1 MRKVGREVCNNHAA
15 WAIIEF
21 VIRPI
26 HLYVIAITLMFTFL
40 SACNETPPRP
50 APKFAGRLFLL
61 SGTGANGADL
71 MELTPSADGKS
82 YNLSTITNGVI
93 EATASADQTELLY
106 TTKSEIGVR
115 NFHSGAT
122 KSIIKG
128 EGYCLAW
135 SPDAKRF
142 SYKEKQATSTKLYV
156 SDLEGKTKLIW
167 EDSSGIE
174 HAGAQYCAQWVGTDR
189 LVFDRF
195 VGMIPK
201 QATSESLKPNTTT
214 VVTVGDSMKFVDGE
228 RKWSIQG
235 VCPSGNV
242 LVSPADQAQPI
253 LVARTTDNFAKL
265 NPTPA
270 SSEGRFIGFAAKSCV
285 PFFISQSLSTT
296 TDLFSLNP
304 TNWQRLRT
312 TTITY
317 TFSLNARFL
326 IKSSA
331 KLMVA
336 GDAPDK
342 LLLIDTESGDV
353 TPLTIAGNA
362 KLSSPVPVVW
372 IEN

>member
-1 MRKVGREVCNNHAA
+1 MGDYR
-15 WAIIEF
+15 F

-26 HLYVIAITLMFTFL
+26 HLYVIALTLTLTFL
-40 SACNETPPRP
+40 SACNETPPHP
-50 APKFAGRLFLL
+50 AAKFVGRLLLL
-61 SGTGANGADL
+61 SGSGANGADL
-71 MELTPSADGKS
+71 KELTPSADGKL

-115 NFHSGAT
+115 DLHSGAT

-174 HAGAQYCAQWVGTDR
+174 HAGALYCAQWVGTDR

-214 VVTVGDSMKFVDGE
+214 VVTVGDSVKFVDGE

>member
-1 MRKVGREVCNNHAA
+1 LSQTSS
-15 WAIIEF
+15 WAIIDF

-26 HLYVIAITLMFTFL
+26 HLCVIALAVAFTFL
-40 SACNETPPRP
+40 TSCNETPQRP
-50 APKFAGRLFLL
+50 APKLAARLFLL
-61 SGTGANGADL
+61 SGSGANGADL

-82 YNLSTITNGVI
+82 YDLATITKGVI
-93 EATASADQTELLY
+93 EATGSADQTELLY
-106 TTKSEIGVR
+106 TTRSEIGFR
-115 NFHSGAT
+115 DLHSGAT
-122 KSIIKG
+122 KSIIKS

-142 SYKEKQATSTKLYV
+142 SYKEKQGTSSKLYV

-167 EDSSGIE
+167 EDTSGVE
-174 HAGAQYCAQWVGTDR
+174 HDAVRYCAQWVAPDR

-201 QATSESLKPNTTT
+201 QATSENLKPNTTT
-214 VVTVGDSMKFVDGE
+214 VATVGDSVKFVDGE

-235 VCPSGNV
+235 ICPSGNV

-253 LVARTTDNFAKL
+253 LVAKTTDNFAKL

-270 SSEGRFIGFAAKSCV
+270 SSEGRFIGFAARSCV

-317 TFSLNARFL
+317 TFSLNAKFL

-336 GDAPDK
+336 GDSPDK

-353 TPLTIAGNA
+353 TPLTIGGDT
-362 KLSSPVPVVW
+362 KLSLPMPIVW
-372 IEN
+372 IEG

>member
-1 MRKVGREVCNNHAA
+1 MRRL
-15 WAIIEF
+15 
-21 VIRPI
+21 I
-26 HLYVIAITLMFTFL
+26 HLSILLTICGLIGGCSEQTQ
-40 SACNETPPRP
+40 RP
-50 APKFAGRLFLL
+50 AAKFAGRLILL
-61 SGTGANGADL
+61 TGDDTHGADL
-71 MELTPSADGKS
+71 VELTSSPTGSDYVINTLAH
-82 YNLSTITNGVI
+82 GVF
-93 EATASADQTELLY
+93 EARQNPDQTQLLFAS
-106 TTKSEIGVR
+106 KDEIALR
-115 NFHSGAT
+115 DLHSGAV
-122 KSIIKG
+122 KSLIKG
-128 EGYCLAW
+128 QSYCLAW
-135 SPDAKRF
+135 SPDGKRF
-142 SYKEKQATSTKLYV
+142 SYKERQPATAKLYV

-167 EDSSGIE
+167 EDTSGIE
-174 HAGAQYCAQWVGTDR
+174 HAGAQYCAQWVGPDR
-189 LVFDRF
+189 IVFDRL

-214 VVTVGDSMKFVDGE
+214 VATVGDSVKFVDGE

-242 LVSPADQAQPI
+242 LVSPADQAQPS
-253 LVARTTDNFAKL
+253 LVAKTTDNFAKL

-312 TTITY
+312 TAITY
-317 TFSLNARFL
+317 TFSLNAKFL

-336 GDAPDK
+336 VDAPDK

-353 TPLTIAGNA
+353 TPLTIAANA
-362 KLSSPVPVVW
+362 KLSSPVPIVW
-372 IEN
+372 IE

>member
-1 MRKVGREVCNNHAA
+1 
-15 WAIIEF
+15 

-26 HLYVIAITLMFTFL
+26 RNWITAFIFTCIFL
-40 SACNETPPRP
+40 TACSETPPRLP
-50 APKFAGRLFLL
+50 QKFTGRLLL
-61 SGTGANGADL
+61 ISRNTDNGTDL
-71 MELTPSADGKS
+71 MELTPAADGQS
-82 YNLSTITNGVI
+82 HNLSTMVSGVT
-93 EATASADQTELLY
+93 EAIASIDQAHLLY
-106 TTKSEIGVR
+106 STRNEIASR
-115 NFHSGAT
+115 DLQSGAV
-122 KSIIKG
+122 KSIVKG

-142 SYKEKQATSTKLYV
+142 SYKQREGTSTKLYV

-167 EDSSGIE
+167 EDSSGVE
-174 HAGAQYCAQWVGTDR
+174 HTGIRYCAQWVGPDR
-189 LVFDRF
+189 IVFDRF
-195 VGMIPK
+195 VGMVPK
-201 QATSESLKPNTTT
+201 GTSESLKPNTMT
-214 VVTVGDSMKFVDGE
+214 VATIADSVKFADGE

-235 VCPSGNV
+235 SCASGSV

-253 LVARTTDNFAKL
+253 LVAKTTDNFAKL

-285 PFFISQSLSTT
+285 PFLISQSLSTT

-312 TTITY
+312 TAITY
-317 TFSLNARFL
+317 TFSLNAKFL

-331 KLMVA
+331 KLMLA

-362 KLSSPVPVVW
+362 KLSSPMPVVW

>member
-1 MRKVGREVCNNHAA
+1 MTRA
-15 WAIIEF
+15 
-21 VIRPI
+21 I
-26 HLYVIAITLMFTFL
+26 HLYFIALTLAFTCL
-40 SACNETPPRP
+40 SACSETPPRP
-50 APKFAGRLFLL
+50 AAKFAGRLLLL
-61 SGTGANGADL
+61 SGSSATGADL
-71 MELTPSADGKS
+71 MELTPSADGQS
-82 YNLSTITNGVI
+82 YNLSTITSGVI
-93 EATASADQTELLY
+93 EATASADQKQILY
-106 TTKSEIGVR
+106 TTKSEITAVDLQSPAV
-115 NFHSGAT
+115 SGLAHPQVWHVGWT
-122 KSIIKG
+122 IKN

-135 SPDAKRF
+135 SPDAKKF
-142 SYKEKQATSTKLYV
+142 SYKQSDGKSTKLYV

-167 EDSSGIE
+167 EDSSGVE
-174 HAGAQYCAQWVGTDR
+174 HDAVRYCAQWVAPDR
-189 LVFDRF
+189 IVFDRF

-201 QATSESLKPNTTT
+201 QATSESLKPNSTT
-214 VVTVGDSMKFVDGE
+214 VATVGDSVKFVDGE

-270 SSEGRFIGFAAKSCV
+270 SSEGRFIGFAARSCV
-285 PFFISQSLSTT
+285 PFFMSQSLSTT

-312 TTITY
+312 TAITY
-317 TFSLNARFL
+317 TFSLNAKFL

-331 KLMVA
+331 KLMIA

-362 KLSSPVPVVW
+362 KPISPVPIVW
-372 IEN
+372 LE

>member
-1 MRKVGREVCNNHAA
+1 MRLLIN
-15 WAIIEF
+15 
-21 VIRPI
+21 
-26 HLYVIAITLMFTFL
+26 L
-40 SACNETPPRP
+40 SILLTICGLIGGCSEQTQRP
-50 APKFAGRLFLL
+50 AAKFAGRLLLL
-61 SGTGANGADL
+61 SGSGANGADL
-71 MELTPSADGKS
+71 MELTPSADGHS
-82 YNLSTITNGVI
+82 YNLATIANGVI
-93 EATASADQTELLY
+93 EATVSADQTELAY
-106 TTKSEIGVR
+106 STKSEIGIR
-115 NFHSGAT
+115 DLHSGT
-122 KSIIKG
+122 NKSIIKSA
-128 EGYCLAW
+128 GYCLTW

-142 SYKEKQATSTKLYV
+142 SYKEKQRTSTKLYV

-167 EDSSGIE
+167 EDTSGVE
-174 HAGAQYCAQWVGTDR
+174 HDAVRYCAQWVAPDR
-189 LVFDRF
+189 IVFDRF

-201 QATSESLKPNTTT
+201 QSTSEGLKPNTTT
-214 VVTVGDSMKFVDGE
+214 VATVGDSVKFVDGE

-242 LVSPADQAQPI
+242 LVSPADQAQPV

-265 NPTPA
+265 NPAPA
-270 SSEGRFIGFAAKSCV
+270 SSEGRFIGFAARSCV

-312 TTITY
+312 TSITY
-317 TFSLNARFL
+317 TFSLNAKFL

-353 TPLTIAGNA
+353 TPLIESGKGAV
-362 KLSSPVPVVW
+362 SSPVPVVW
-372 IEN
+372 MES

>member
-1 MRKVGREVCNNHAA
+1 LGDYR
-15 WAIIEF
+15 F

-26 HLYVIAITLMFTFL
+26 HFYLAAVALAFAL
-40 SACNETPPRP
+40 LNACSETPPRP
-50 APKFAGRLFLL
+50 AAKFAGRLLLL
-61 SGTGANGADL
+61 SATGANGSDL

-82 YNLSTITNGVI
+82 YNLSTITNGVS
-93 EATASADQTELLY
+93 EAAASADQTELLY
-106 TTKSEIGVR
+106 ATKSEIAVR
-115 NFHSGAT
+115 DLHSGAT

-128 EGYCLAW
+128 EGYCLTW
-135 SPDAKRF
+135 SPDAKMF
-142 SYKEKQATSTKLYV
+142 SYKEKQGTSTKLYV

-174 HAGAQYCAQWVGTDR
+174 HEGAQFCAQWVGPDR
-189 LVFDRF
+189 IVFDRF

-201 QATSESLKPNTTT
+201 QATSEGLKPNTTT
-214 VVTVGDSMKFVDGE
+214 VATVGDSIKFVDGE

-270 SSEGRFIGFAAKSCV
+270 SSEGRFIGFAARSCV

-312 TTITY
+312 TAITY
-317 TFSLNARFL
+317 TFSLNAKFL

-342 LLLIDTESGDV
+342 LWLIDTESGDV

-362 KLSSPVPVVW
+362 KPTSPMPIVW
-372 IEN
+372 LE

>member
-1 MRKVGREVCNNHAA
+1 MGDYL
-15 WAIIEF
+15 F
-21 VIRPI
+21 VIRPV
-26 HLYVIAITLMFTFL
+26 HLYVIAITVSFAFL
-40 SACNETPPRP
+40 SACNETTPRP
-50 APKFAGRLFLL
+50 AQKFSGRLLLL
-61 SGTGANGADL
+61 SGSGANGANL
-71 MELTPSADGKS
+71 IELTPSADGKS
-82 YNLSTITNGVI
+82 YNLSPITNGVI

-115 NFHSGAT
+115 DLRSGTT

-128 EGYCLAW
+128 EGYCLTW
-135 SPDAKRF
+135 SPDAKKF
-142 SYKEKQATSTKLYV
+142 SYKEKQGPSTKLYV

-167 EDSSGIE
+167 EDTSGVE
-174 HAGAQYCAQWVGTDR
+174 HDAVRYCAQWVAPDR
-189 LVFDRF
+189 IVFDRF

-201 QATSESLKPNTTT
+201 QANSEGLKPNTTT
-214 VVTVGDSMKFVDGE
+214 VATVGDSVKFVDGE
-228 RKWSIQG
+228 RKWSSQG

-242 LVSPADQAQPI
+242 LVSPADQAQPT
-253 LVARTTDNFAKL
+253 LVAKTTDNFAKL

-312 TTITY
+312 TPITY
-317 TFSLNARFL
+317 TFSLNAKFL

-353 TPLTIAGNA
+353 TPLFEHG
-362 KLSSPVPVVW
+362 KGDVSSPVPVVW

>member
-1 MRKVGREVCNNHAA
+1 
-15 WAIIEF
+15 

-26 HLYVIAITLMFTFL
+26 HLCVIALALSFAFL
-40 SACNETPPRP
+40 SACSETPPRP
-50 APKFAGRLFLL
+50 AAKFAGRLLLL

-71 MELTPSADGKS
+71 IELTPNADGKS
-82 YNLSTITNGVI
+82 YNLSTIANGVA

-106 TTKSEIGVR
+106 STKSEIGIR
-115 NFHSGAT
+115 DLHNRAN
-122 KSIIKG
+122 KSIIKSA
-128 EGYCLAW
+128 GYCLTW

-142 SYKEKQATSTKLYV
+142 SYKEKQGVSTKLYV

-167 EDSSGIE
+167 EDTSGVE
-174 HAGAQYCAQWVGTDR
+174 HDAVRYCAQWVAPDR
-189 LVFDRF
+189 IVFDRF
-195 VGMIPK
+195 VGMTPK
-201 QATSESLKPNTTT
+201 QANSEGLKPNTTT
-214 VVTVGDSMKFVDGE
+214 VATVGDSIKFVDGE

-235 VCPSGNV
+235 TCPSGNV
-242 LVSPADQAQPI
+242 LVAPADQAQPT
-253 LVARTTDNFAKL
+253 LVAKTTDNFAKL

-270 SSEGRFIGFAAKSCV
+270 SSEGRFIGFAARSCV

-317 TFSLNARFL
+317 TFSLNAKFL

-353 TPLTIAGNA
+353 TPLAIAGDA
-362 KLSSPVPVVW
+362 KLSSPVPIVW
-372 IEN
+372 IEG

>member
-1 MRKVGREVCNNHAA
+1 MGDYRL
-15 WAIIEF
+15 

-26 HLYVIAITLMFTFL
+26 NFWVIALVLLCTLL
-40 SACNETPPRP
+40 SACSQTPQRP
-50 APKFAGRLFLL
+50 APKFTGRLFLL

-71 MELTPSADGKS
+71 IELTPSADGNS
-82 YNLSTITNGVI
+82 YNLAPITNGLI
-93 EATASADQTELLY
+93 EAAASQDQAQLLY
-106 TTKSEIGVR
+106 TTKNEIAVR
-115 NFHSGAT
+115 DLHSGT
-122 KSIIKG
+122 VKSLVKG
-128 EGYCLAW
+128 EGYCLTW
-135 SPDAKRF
+135 SPTAKQF
-142 SYKEKQATSTKLYV
+142 SYKQRAGASTKLYV
-156 SDLEGKTKLIW
+156 SDLEGKTKLVW
-167 EDSSGIE
+167 EDTSGVE
-174 HAGAQYCAQWVGTDR
+174 RAETHYCAQWVASDR

-195 VGMIPK
+195 VGLIPK
-201 QATSESLKPNTTT
+201 AASSEGLKPNTTT
-214 VVTVGDSMKFVDGE
+214 VATIGDSIKFTDGE

-235 VCPSGNV
+235 ACPAGNV
-242 LVSPADQAQPI
+242 LVSPADQAQPVD
-253 LVARTTDNFAKL
+253 VAKTTDRFEKL

-304 TNWQRLRT
+304 TNWSRLRT

-317 TFSLNARFL
+317 TFSLSAKFL

-353 TPLTIAGNA
+353 TPLALAGGQ
-362 KLSSPVPVVW
+362 KLVSPVPIVW

>member
-1 MRKVGREVCNNHAA
+1 
-15 WAIIEF
+15 
-21 VIRPI
+21 
-26 HLYVIAITLMFTFL
+26 
-40 SACNETPPRP
+40 
-50 APKFAGRLFLL
+50 
-61 SGTGANGADL
+61 

-115 NFHSGAT
+115 DLHSGAT

-128 EGYCLAW
+128 AGYCLAW

-167 EDSSGIE
+167 EDPSGIE
-174 HAGAQYCAQWVGTDR
+174 HAGAQYCARWVGTDR

-214 VVTVGDSMKFVDGE
+214 VATVGDSVKFVDGE

-235 VCPSGNV
+235 ICPAGNV

-253 LVARTTDNFAKL
+253 LVAKTTDNFAKL
-265 NPTPA
+265 NPAPA

-312 TTITY
+312 TPITY
-317 TFSLNARFL
+317 TFSLNAKFL

-353 TPLTIAGNA
+353 TPLIGSGD
-362 KLSSPVPVVW
+362 KRLVSPVPVVW

>member
-1 MRKVGREVCNNHAA
+1 MGDYR
-15 WAIIEF
+15 F

-26 HLYVIAITLMFTFL
+26 HRCIIVLTLGLSFL
-40 SACNETPPRP
+40 NACSEVPQRP
-50 APKFAGRLFLL
+50 APKFSGRLLL
-61 SGTGANGADL
+61 LTGDDTHGADL
-71 MELTPSADGKS
+71 VELTPS
-82 YNLSTITNGVI
+82 STDSGYVINTLAHGVF
-93 EATASADQTELLY
+93 EGRQNPDQTQLLFA
-106 TTKSEIGVR
+106 TKDEIALR
-115 NFHSGAT
+115 DLHSGAV
-122 KSIIKG
+122 KSLIKG
-128 EGYCLAW
+128 QSYCLAW
-135 SPDAKRF
+135 APDGKRF
-142 SYKEKQATSTKLYV
+142 SYKERQPATTKLYV
-156 SDLEGKTKLIW
+156 SDLDGKTKLIW

-174 HAGAQYCAQWVGTDR
+174 HSGAQYCAQWVGTDR

-214 VVTVGDSMKFVDGE
+214 VATVGDSVKFVDGE

-242 LVSPADQAQPI
+242 LVSPTDQAQPI
-253 LVARTTDNFAKL
+253 LVAKTTDNFAKL

-270 SSEGRFIGFAAKSCV
+270 SSEGRFVGFAAKSCV

-304 TNWQRLRT
+304 TNWQHLRT
-312 TTITY
+312 ASISY
-317 TFSLNARFL
+317 TFSLNAKFL

-342 LLLIDTESGDV
+342 LLLIDTESGDF
-353 TPLTIAGNA
+353 TPFFPSGRSSI
-362 KLSSPVPVVW
+362 KSPVPIVW
-372 IEN
+372 IES

>member
-1 MRKVGREVCNNHAA
+1 MT
-15 WAIIEF
+15 
-21 VIRPI
+21 RPI
-26 HLYVIAITLMFTFL
+26 HVYVIAITLAFTFF
-40 SACNETPPRP
+40 SACNETPQRP
-50 APKFAGRLFLL
+50 AAKFTGRLLLL
-61 SGTGANGADL
+61 SGSGASGADL
-71 MELTPSADGKS
+71 MELTPAAGGKS
-82 YNLSTITNGVI
+82 YNLSTITSGVT
-93 EATASADQTELLY
+93 EATANADQTEILY
-106 TTKSEIGVR
+106 TTKSEIGMR
-115 NFHSGAT
+115 DLHSGAT

-128 EGYCLAW
+128 QGYCLAW

-142 SYKEKQATSTKLYV
+142 SYKERQGSSAKLYV
-156 SDLEGKTKLIW
+156 SDLEGKTKLVW

-174 HAGAQYCAQWVGTDR
+174 HADAQYCAQWVGTDR

-195 VGMIPK
+195 VGMAPK
-201 QATSESLKPNTTT
+201 QTPSEGLKPNTTT
-214 VVTVGDSMKFVDGE
+214 VAMVGDSVKFVDGE
-228 RKWSIQG
+228 RKWSIQSA
-235 VCPSGNV
+235 CPSGNV

-253 LVARTTDNFAKL
+253 LVAKTTDNFAKL

-285 PFFISQSLSTT
+285 PFLISQSLSTT

-312 TTITY
+312 TTITD
-317 TFSLNARFL
+317 TFSLSAKFL

-362 KLSSPVPVVW
+362 KPISPVPIVW

>member
-1 MRKVGREVCNNHAA
+1 MMRACTKPVERA
-15 WAIIEF
+15 
-21 VIRPI
+21 PQK
-26 HLYVIAITLMFTFL
+26 FT
-40 SACNETPPRP
+40 
-50 APKFAGRLFLL
+50 GRLLLL
-61 SGTGANGADL
+61 SGSVASGADL
-71 MELTPSADGKS
+71 MELTATADGKLE
-82 YNLSTITNGVI
+82 NPSTLAAGVT
-93 EATASADQTELLY
+93 EAIAGADQTQLLY
-106 TTKSEIGVR
+106 STKSEISVR
-115 NFHSGAT
+115 DTRGGSP
-122 KSIIKG
+122 KSIVKG
-128 EGYCLAW
+128 GGYCLAW
-135 SPDAKRF
+135 SSDGKRF
-142 SYKEKQATSTKLYV
+142 SYKQREGNATKLYV

-167 EDSSGIE
+167 EDTSGVE
-174 HAGAQYCAQWVGTDR
+174 RAENRYCAQWVAPDR
-189 LVFDRF
+189 IVFDRF

-201 QATSESLKPNTTT
+201 QATAENLKPNTTT
-214 VVTVGDSMKFVDGE
+214 VATIGDSVKFTDGE

-235 VCPSGNV
+235 ACPAGNV
-242 LVSPADQAQPI
+242 LVSPADQAQPVD
-253 LVARTTDNFAKL
+253 VAKTTDRFEKL

-304 TNWQRLRT
+304 TNWSRLRT

-317 TFSLNARFL
+317 TFSANAKFL

-353 TPLTIAGNA
+353 TPLFDVGKGAVN
-362 KLSSPVPVVW
+362 SPVPIVW

>member
-1 MRKVGREVCNNHAA
+1 MTA
-15 WAIIEF
+15 
-21 VIRPI
+21 
-26 HLYVIAITLMFTFL
+26 FL
-40 SACNETPPRP
+40 SACSETPPRP
-50 APKFAGRLFLL
+50 AAKFTGRLLLL
-61 SGTGANGADL
+61 SGSGANGADL
-71 MELTPSADGKS
+71 MELTPNADGKS
-82 YNLSTITNGVI
+82 YSLSTIINGVI
-93 EATASADQTELLY
+93 EATPSADQTELLY
-106 TTKSEIGVR
+106 TTKSEIGIR
-115 NFHSGAT
+115 DLHSGST
-122 KSIIKG
+122 KSSIKA

-142 SYKEKQATSTKLYV
+142 SYKQSEGKSTKLYV

-167 EDSSGIE
+167 EDSSGVE
-174 HAGAQYCAQWVGTDR
+174 HDAVRYCAQWVAPDR
-189 LVFDRF
+189 IVFDRF

-201 QATSESLKPNTTT
+201 QANSESLKPNTTT
-214 VVTVGDSMKFVDGE
+214 VATVDPVKFVDGE

-235 VCPSGNV
+235 ICPSGNV
-242 LVSPADQAQPI
+242 LVSPSDQAQPI

-270 SSEGRFIGFAAKSCV
+270 SSEGRFIGFAARSCV

-312 TTITY
+312 TAITY
-317 TFSLNARFL
+317 TFSLNAKFL

-336 GDAPDK
+336 GDVPDK

-353 TPLTIAGNA
+353 TPLTISGDA
-362 KLSSPVPVVW
+362 KLSSPVPIVW